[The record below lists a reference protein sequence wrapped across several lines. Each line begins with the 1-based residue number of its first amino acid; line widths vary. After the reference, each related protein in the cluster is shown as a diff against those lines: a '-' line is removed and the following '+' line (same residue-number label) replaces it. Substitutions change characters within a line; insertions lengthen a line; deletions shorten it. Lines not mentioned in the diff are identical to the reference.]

1 MNDRDGYAREIV
13 KLLPRLRRFARALT
27 GNMAD
32 ADDLVQSACEK
43 AFQRMDQLREDVLL
57 DRWMFAIVQNAWR
70 DDRRSARVKSPHD
83 DVSEMIDLVGEDGRE
98 TTDRRSEMTE
108 LRRAVDM
115 LPLEQREVV
124 SAVILEGLAY
134 REAAELLN
142 VPIGTVMS
150 RLSRAR
156 GAIAQTLTGGLVQ

>member
-1 MNDRDGYAREIV
+1 MNDRDGHAQEIV

-43 AFQRMDQLREDVLL
+43 AFQRMDQLRDDVLL
-57 DRWMFAIVQNAWR
+57 DRWMFAIVRNAWR

-98 TTDRRSEMTE
+98 TTDRRSEMAE

-156 GAIAQTLTGGLVQ
+156 GTIAQTLAGGLVQ

>member
-1 MNDRDGYAREIV
+1 MNQRTGQAEEIV

-43 AFQRMDQLREDVLL
+43 AFQRMGQLKDDVLL
-57 DRWMFAIVQNAWR
+57 DRWMFAIVRNAWR
-70 DDRRSARVKSPHD
+70 DDRRSARIRMPHD
-83 DVSEMIDLVGEDGRE
+83 DVSDMTDLVGEDGRDV
-98 TTDRRSEMTE
+98 TDKRSEMAG
-108 LRRAVDM
+108 LRRAVDL

-124 SAVILEGLAY
+124 SAVILEGLSY
-134 REAAELLN
+134 REAAELLDIP
-142 VPIGTVMS
+142 VGTVMS

-156 GAIAQTLTGGLVQ
+156 GAIAQTLSKGLVH

>member
-1 MNDRDGYAREIV
+1 MNDRNGYAEEIV
-13 KLLPRLRRFARALT
+13 RLLPRLRRFARALT

-43 AFQRMDQLREDVLL
+43 AFQRMDQLRDDVLL
-57 DRWMFAIVQNAWR
+57 DRWMFVIVRNAWR
-70 DDRRSARVKSPHD
+70 DDRRSARIRMPHD
-83 DVSEMIDLVGEDGRE
+83 DVSDMVDLIGEDGRD
-98 TTDRRSEMTE
+98 TTGRRSEMAE

-124 SAVILEGLAY
+124 SAVILEGMAY
-134 REAAELLN
+134 RDAAELLDI
-142 VPIGTVMS
+142 PIGTVMS

-156 GAIAQTLTGGLVQ
+156 GAIAQALTGGMVQ

>member
-1 MNDRDGYAREIV
+1 MNDRDGYAQEIV

-43 AFQRMDQLREDVLL
+43 AFQRMDQLRDNVLL
-57 DRWMFAIVQNAWR
+57 DRWMFAIVRNTWR

-98 TTDRRSEMTE
+98 TTDRRSEMAE

-134 REAAELLN
+134 REAAELLD

-156 GAIAQTLTGGLVQ
+156 SAIAQTLAGGLVQ